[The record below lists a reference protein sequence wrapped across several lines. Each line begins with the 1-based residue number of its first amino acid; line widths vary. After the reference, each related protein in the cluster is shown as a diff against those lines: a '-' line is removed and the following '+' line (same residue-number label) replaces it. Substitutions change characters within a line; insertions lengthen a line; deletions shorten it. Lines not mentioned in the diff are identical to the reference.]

1 MRISDWSSDVCSSD
15 LGSIAGIEGIE
26 TMTSRS
32 EPEESR
38 ITVRFRLGTD
48 PGVAASDVRDRVS
61 RVRGRLPEEIEEPVI
76 AKVEADA
83 QAIVYI
89 AFTSDRH
96 SPLEVSD
103 YADRYVRDRLQNL
116 PGVAEVRIYGE
127 RRYTMRIW
135 LDRARLAAYRL
146 TPDDVELA
154 LRQQNVE
161 VPSGR
166 IEGVD
171 REFTVLSRTGL
182 VTPEEFGRIVLKDVD
197 GFPVRMRD
205 VARVE
210 IGPPD
215 ERRITRFNGNTAV
228 MPGIVTHA
236 TANPPDPST
245 PLRQHMPAPVR

>member
-1 MRISDWSSDVCSSD
+1 
-15 LGSIAGIEGIE
+15 
-26 TMTSRS
+26 
-32 EPEESR
+32 
-38 ITVRFRLGTD
+38 
-48 PGVAASDVRDRVS
+48 
-61 RVRGRLPEEIEEPVI
+61 
-76 AKVEADA
+76 
-83 QAIVYI
+83 
-89 AFTSDRH
+89 
-96 SPLEVSD
+96 
-103 YADRYVRDRLQNL
+103 
-116 PGVAEVRIYGE
+116 
-127 RRYTMRIW
+127 MRIW

-210 IGPPD
+210 IGPQD

-228 MPGIVTHA
+228 MLGIVNKEAANPIAVPTPQRDGITAPVHA
-236 TANPPDPST
+236 T
-245 PLRQHMPAPVR
+245 